1 MSRFWRSQPLHSL
14 IVEVLRKKQG
24 TMIDSDLLKELH
36 GVDEDIGI
44 GDIMETLMKLEVDGL
59 VHVYSLTKNRNRVEL
74 ARL

>member
-14 IVEVLRKKQG
+14 IVEALRKKQG
-24 TMIDSDLLKELH
+24 TMTDIDLLKELH
-36 GVDEDIGI
+36 GVDEDIGL
-44 GDIMETLMKLEVDGL
+44 GDMMETLMKLEVDGL